1 MEKKVYEEEGYTLI
15 TGGEI
20 QETGTIY
27 YSSSFGDSFQPFAK
41 VTVNGMEISQKNH
54 IEVKIHQSVLSHNRF
69 EMLCPG
75 ETFSDKDN
83 YPLSNSRG
91 LLGQN
96 FTIQLLRFKQT
107 TAVFEGIIT
116 QVEYIN
122 KDKYPYVKL
131 NGSAGTILMDQDKRC
146 RSFEN
151 QTLKE
156 IVETVTLDYK
166 DNRLN
171 VLVSPSMKEVLP
183 FTVCYN
189 ETDFEFLQ
197 RLARL
202 HGEYMYHNG
211 QYFIFGEG
219 DCKSTELFEGR
230 DFQQYSLNMHSR
242 TQKFTRSGYDLA
254 QDTVHT
260 VQAKQEHINRIVNP
274 FQFRAVENSEKL
286 FANPQSGAYFP
297 DLFYR
302 KGKEMEQAVER
313 RKLSLRDTVVL
324 TSSTDNPNLRL
335 GDVMQMNS
343 YIQELEKHQPI
354 ESYKIIEIEHSY
366 THEGYTN
373 KARAVPVEQTIAPYQ
388 DETAYPKTDSQF
400 AIVTDTN
407 DSEGLNRIKV
417 KFFWQQDSQSTP
429 WIPVM
434 QGHSGGGQG
443 AHVIPELGHTVLIGF
458 LADNAEA
465 PIVLGSMYNGSQRS
479 GYHTPDNDIKAFHT
493 RSGTKRVADDSE
505 GSVLEQDAAGSF
517 IKWKGDGELHFKSRK
532 MVFDADE
539 IYFNVSQDMVLDVM
553 KRLFIFTPYLKQQ
566 ITSLMQIFSRNT
578 LISSKEALNLQTRLL
593 SAAGTDNVFIHSDK
607 LATFNSKGT
616 AYFKGTMGN
625 NLTNTSDNFTPQPDE
640 TIALAVIQFRTL
652 NSLYKGDFFFDWLR
666 LNEILT
672 AKKAM
677 IEEAYYDIL
686 AGGVEKVTQDAAT
699 GKVDIHEYP
708 DKDKAYEALQKEYE
722 QIPITRDSAY
732 TGTESTY
739 FVPYLK
745 LYSKA
750 FSDAQKNTP
759 PHPFEAEL
767 GIFTEVMEEVD
778 KIEAE
783 CDGITNFSDKT
794 LINITGTLFTDKT
807 KHDKTDESNTIKITC
822 NKDFNE
828 DKELNFYAYPKGKT
842 SKADRRLIGRIRLGA
857 NSAKV
862 HKEIKT
868 LLIPVKTNILNSS
881 NKKDHATGKIT
892 NQSDE
897 YLTRILNQAFITPKV
912 EMYSA
917 TNPSTKEVLKFFD
930 LSTDPDFQT
939 GGKHIIRDKICIVE
953 YDQITHQVINN
964 RSTIFL
970 TDIEDKFLT
979 QKDKKGNLINEK
991 YKDHFLVFIFGEDS
1005 NYNNLYGFVKEI
1017 NRKSV
1022 VLFSFA
1028 NRVEG
1033 GLAHEYLHGL
1043 GLEHVHRDSYNRLS
1057 VDEKLLEKNRK
1068 YYYILYKTDNVMG
1081 YNSYQRTIWHWQAK
1095 IINPNIK

>member
-15 TGGEI
+15 TGEEI

-83 YPLSNSRG
+83 YPLTNSRG

-116 QVEYIN
+116 QVEYIT

-131 NGSAGTILMDQDKRC
+131 TGSAGTILMDQDKRC

-156 IVETVTLDYK
+156 IVETVTSDYK

-373 KARAVPVEQTIAPYQ
+373 NARAVPVEQTIAPYQ

-578 LISSKEALNLQTRLL
+578 LISSKEALNLQTRSL
-593 SAAGTDNVFIHSDK
+593 SAAGTDNVLIHSDK

-616 AYFKGTMGN
+616 AYIKGTMGN
-625 NLTNTSDNFTPQPDE
+625 NLTNTANNFTPQPDE

-652 NSLYKGDFFFDWLR
+652 STYNGEFGYDWLR
-666 LNEILT
+666 LDEQS
-672 AKKAM
+672 
-677 IEEAYYDIL
+677 L
-686 AGGVEKVTQDAAT
+686 ANIIIGEPPYKTTINGGVESVTQDAT
-699 GKVDIHEYP
+699 TKKVDIHEYS
-708 DKDKAYEALQKEYE
+708 DKNKAYEALQKEYE
-722 QIPITRDSAY
+722 QIPIARDPAY

-759 PHPFEAEL
+759 PHPYEAEL

-783 CDGITNFSDKT
+783 CDGITQFSDKT
-794 LINITGTLFTDKT
+794 FINITGTLFTDKT
-807 KHDKTDESNTIKITC
+807 KHNKTDESNTIKITC
-822 NKDFNE
+822 NKDLKE
-828 DKELNFYAYPKGKT
+828 DKDLNFYAYPKGKT

-862 HKEIKT
+862 RKEIKT
-868 LLIPVKTNILNSS
+868 LLIPVKTNITNTSDD
-881 NKKDHATGKIT
+881 KGEKTGKIT

-897 YLTRILNQAFITPKV
+897 YLTKILNQAFITPKV
-912 EMYSA
+912 ETYS
-917 TNPSTKEVLKFFD
+917 TTDPSTKKVQEFFD
-930 LSTDPDFQT
+930 LRKDPDLQT
-939 GGKHIIRDKICIVE
+939 GGKHIIDNYIYIDVIDPVTKKVIAGRDSIVAA
-953 YDQITHQVINN
+953 
-964 RSTIFL
+964 
-970 TDIEDKFLT
+970 DIKDKFLT

-991 YKDHFLVFIFGEDS
+991 YKDHFLIFIFGEDCNAS
-1005 NYNNLYGFVKEI
+1005 VYGFVENPNEKCVILLEI
-1017 NRKSV
+1017 NNTSPAIG
-1022 VLFSFA
+1022 VLS
-1028 NRVEG
+1028 
-1033 GLAHEYLHGL
+1033 HEFLHGL
-1043 GLEHVHRDSYNRLS
+1043 GLYHTHKEPTTNLSEEQKRL
-1057 VDEKLLEKNRK
+1057 LKNKR
-1068 YYYILYKTDNVMG
+1068 YTHLYLATDNVMS
-1081 YNSYQRTIWHWQAK
+1081 YNTRSTNVWHWQAK
-1095 IINPNIK
+1095 IVNPNIK